1 VRVQIG
7 PMASGGVTIWIAYA
21 RTVIGQA
28 LVHPTDLGVRL
39 EPDVIE
45 TFDELLD
52 RWDALAA
59 DSTEFY
65 WVAEV
70 DPERIE
76 VLARAFLT
84 LAEALTL
91 AAERRGYSIS
101 PTEGEPFYH
110 ALVNAFLD
118 ALAQEGQS
126 QVEFAEQVRQ
136 QWPGLKPS

>member
-1 VRVQIG
+1 
-7 PMASGGVTIWIAYA
+7 MASGGVTIWIAYA

-28 LVHPTDLGVRL
+28 LVHPADLGVRL
-39 EPDVIE
+39 EPDVLE

-59 DSTEFY
+59 ASTDFF

-70 DPERIE
+70 DPVRIE
-76 VLARAFLT
+76 HLGRAFLS
-84 LAEALTL
+84 LAEALS
-91 AAERRGYSIS
+91 AESERRGYSIS
-101 PTEGEPFYH
+101 PTEGEPFYQ

-118 ALAQEGQS
+118 ALAHEGSS
-126 QVEFAEQVRQ
+126 QAEFAEQVRN